1 MRAYRRHGDL
11 AAVAAVAGSC
21 IADGPHSADV
31 GWRLANPSWQ
41 SARDCRVVTDG
52 GGAVI
57 GFAAWQQ
64 PWAVLD
70 LWARPGRGDQAYE
83 ELLSWAAGRF
93 AGMDRERGY
102 PLAYW
107 AEAHEGDAGRLG
119 LLARHGYVL
128 DGDPGLVLRHGLR
141 GPVPPAPMPAGFAL
155 RSFAGPSQV
164 PAYVRAHRQA
174 FGTSSMT
181 ARWRL
186 ATLTMPGYH
195 PALDLAAV
203 APDGS
208 LAGFCVAWLG
218 QASATAHIEPLGIS
232 PGLRRLGLGHA
243 MVTAV
248 LGRARDCGARVVTVQ
263 TGAVHGPAVAFYQQ
277 VGFEAACR
285 VLRKGQW
292 FPAQPG

>member
-1 MRAYRRHGDL
+1 MRAYRRHDDL
-11 AAVAAVAGSC
+11 AAVAAVARSRGPE
-21 IADGPHSADV
+21 GPHSVDV

-41 SARDCRVVTDG
+41 SARDGRVVTDG
-52 GGAVI
+52 SGAVI

-83 ELLSWAAGRF
+83 QLLSWAAGRF
-93 AGMDRERGY
+93 AGMNLERGY

-107 AEAHEGDAGRLG
+107 TEAHEGDASRLG
-119 LLARHGYVL
+119 LLARHGYIL
-128 DGDPGLVLRHGLR
+128 DADPGLVLRHGLR
-141 GPVPPAPMPAGFAL
+141 GPVPPARVPAGFAL
-155 RSFAGPSQV
+155 RPFAGPSHV
-164 PAYVRAHRQA
+164 PAYVRAHRQV

-203 APDGS
+203 APDGNM
-208 LAGFCVAWLG
+208 AGFCIAWLD

-243 MVTAV
+243 MVSAV
-248 LGRARDCGARVVTVQ
+248 LRRARDCGAQVVTVQ
-263 TGAVHGPAVAFYQQ
+263 TEAVHGPAVAFYQRA
-277 VGFEAACR
+277 GFEAVCR

-292 FPAQPG
+292 FSARPS